1 MAILYKWKKY
11 NLKDEPY
18 TTYETEYYTD
28 YEEQTVKK
36 TRRVYDH
43 GSGYPNENLAQLAGQ
58 AAIERAGGKN
68 GDVTLTSPGV
78 SSIDSG
84 WSYLAIWDEEYYET
98 ERVPVTKTRSVPVTK
113 YRKVKGS
120 FIGYEKSSD
129 RRTYPNNG
137 EQNGYWYEYVGLA
150 NTAPTISG
158 SNLDLGAKNRDFQ
171 VDYIIQDAE
180 GDDVSVEI
188 KVDGTI
194 KQKASKTT
202 LGVRKYFI
210 IPIKDYKL
218 GKHSIEITAT
228 DINGA
233 KSNRLYTFQKVN
245 SAPVISGEDKNLGY
259 KNTAFTYT
267 YQIHD
272 DEKDSVKVIEKLN
285 GIVIRTLT
293 NATLDTD
300 LSITISDETIKDLEI
315 NTENTI
321 EIEASDGTATSFRR
335 VTFVRNNMPP
345 IISDKDKDLGE
356 VTNSLTYEFSATDP
370 EKDKMTASIYLDDKL
385 FKQRYAIEDGAK
397 QSIDISGM
405 DMLKIRP
412 GVHSL
417 KIVVEDDKGF
427 SSKRVLTFT
436 RVVKRLI
443 MKLAGKGIETD
454 ELAKRI
460 LVSNAGIYVAKGAV
474 VKYEVCNNSFDAKP
488 TWEDATNMVKAGK
501 AFTFQNKTKT
511 NAKAGVDIKVTI
523 ERKNA
528 TMQSYISTIGGSFD

>member
-1 MAILYKWKKY
+1 MASLYKWKKFNNSKQAHTEY
-11 NLKDEPY
+11 V
-18 TTYETEYYTD
+18 TEYYTD
-28 YEEQTVKK
+28 YEEKTTTEEKWYSEGGTGYPSESIARSQGEAALSTKTKKYGGVTLVAPKYSGDKWGYVISWCIDETNITRIPITK
-36 TRRVYDH
+36 TRRV
-43 GSGYPNENLAQLAGQ
+43 P
-58 AAIERAGGKN
+58 
-68 GDVTLTSPGV
+68 
-78 SSIDSG
+78 
-84 WSYLAIWDEEYYET
+84 
-98 ERVPVTKTRSVPVTK
+98 KTT
-113 YRKVKGS
+113 YTDVKGA
-120 FIGYEKSSD
+120 FVGYVTADS
-129 RRTYPNNG
+129 TTAYPNNG
-137 EQNGYWYEYVGLA
+137 KQGSYWYEYVGLA

-218 GKHSIEITAT
+218 GKHTIEITAT

-321 EIEASDGTATSFRR
+321 EIEVSDGTATSFRR

-370 EKDKMTASIYLDDKL
+370 EKDKMTASIYLDDKI

-405 DMLKIRP
+405 DMLKIP
-412 GVHSL
+412 AGIHNL

-436 RVVKRLI
+436 RIVKRLI

-460 LVSNAGIYVAKGAV
+460 LVSDAGIYVAKGAV
-474 VKYEVCNNSFDAKP
+474 VKYEVCNNSFDDKP

-501 AFTFQNKTKT
+501 AFNFQNKSKT

-523 ERKNA
+523 ERKDA